1 MAEGVHAR
9 RPHDEVKAGR
19 KQRCDQQVDQ
29 QHRGVRRL
37 RREHRCCCQQQA
49 QHGSRHQVGLAW
61 PTQRLLLHAHVAAGC
76 LRPAEQ
82 APRAPDQHHRHH
94 QKIHY
99 QSQLGKRNTQPK
111 HVNHTQPDADG
122 LDLGDQ
128 QGCGVRA
135 RDGTHATHHHHHEG
149 GTDGVQVHLQRGG
162 LARQL
167 QCATQPRQHRA
178 QREHGRE
185 QPGLVDAQG
194 AHHLAVLRGGAH
206 QRAKSGAREQQPDGA
221 QHQRTDHD
229 EEQVV
234 AGELPPQQADGT
246 RKARRARAQQFVGA
260 PEPQH
265 RVFDD
270 QHQGKRGQ
278 QLEQLGRLV
287 DAAQQHHFDQRPEHA
302 NDQRGEWQGHPE
314 AQGTAQALDQ
324 RVRDVDAHH
333 EERAMGKVHDARHAK
348 DQRQTRRHEEQRR
361 RARQPV
367 DELDDETRKTHV
379 RKTLKSSP
387 PVLRITRST

>member
-1 MAEGVHAR
+1 M
-9 RPHDEVKAGR
+9 
-19 KQRCDQQVDQ
+19 
-29 QHRGVRRL
+29 
-37 RREHRCCCQQQA
+37 
-49 QHGSRHQVGLAW
+49 
-61 PTQRLLLHAHVAAGC
+61 
-76 LRPAEQ
+76 
-82 APRAPDQHHRHH
+82 
-94 QKIHY
+94 
-99 QSQLGKRNTQPK
+99 
-111 HVNHTQPDADG
+111 
-122 LDLGDQ
+122 
-128 QGCGVRA
+128 
-135 RDGTHATHHHHHEG
+135 
-149 GTDGVQVHLQRGG
+149 QVHLQRRG

-167 QCATQPRQHRA
+167 QCATQSSQHRA
-178 QREHGRE
+178 QRKHGRE

-194 AHHLAVLRGGAH
+194 AHHLAVLRSRTH
-206 QRAKSGAREQQPDGA
+206 QRAKPGAREQQPDCA

-234 AGELPPQQADGT
+234 AGELPPQQAHGT

-265 RVFDD
+265 RVLDD

-287 DAAQQHHFDQRPEHA
+287 DAAQQHHLDQRPQHA
-302 NDQRGEWQGHPE
+302 NDQRGQRQGHPE

-333 EERAMGKVHDARHAK
+333 EERAMGKVHDAGHAK

-379 RKTLKSSP
+379 RYTL
-387 PVLRITRST
+387 